1 MNAQDVALVYFD
13 VSSLSTGWAVMD
25 GSGKLTAYGTINPT
39 GEMPSRLVQTK
50 TEVKK
55 LLQQYQPT
63 FIGIEDM
70 IAFRNGKITK
80 MLNFF
85 TGVVYAECYE
95 YNGNEVYMVASTSV
109 KKHMNINSRA
119 LKKQGYSSDGI
130 KHLMADEVENRYG
143 VKLDR
148 SNKRFMDVAD
158 AIAGISKLHSIVKS
172 FSIER
177 IKP

>member
-95 YNGNEVYMVASTSV
+95 YNGN
-109 KKHMNINSRA
+109 
-119 LKKQGYSSDGI
+119 
-130 KHLMADEVENRYG
+130 
-143 VKLDR
+143 
-148 SNKRFMDVAD
+148 
-158 AIAGISKLHSIVKS
+158 
-172 FSIER
+172 
-177 IKP
+177 